1 MTTSKAL
8 LLGTALLAP
17 LATLSGAGQAAAPRA
32 RATAQVTAPGPYQR
46 VLLLSIDGLHAA
58 DLAGWLGS
66 HTAAN
71 SPLVTLSQTGTVFA
85 NAYAPGPSNGFPGIL
100 AMTTGGT
107 PTSTGVYYDD
117 SYDRNL
123 FAPGSNC
130 TTSPNPGTEVNYTQA
145 IDTSTTTLFPSIDP
159 TKLPLALS
167 GTNCAP
173 AYPHSFVRTNTVFEA
188 VHGALPGARTAWAD
202 DHPSYDILNGP
213 SGTGVDDLFTPELN
227 STDAAQPSIDYTGAF
242 GAAQAYDG
250 YKVQAIVNEIGGMNS
265 TGTAAAAVPSV
276 FGMNFKSIEVG
287 QRLAKSGPGDMAGLT
302 GGYKTSSGQLGT
314 ALAKQFAFV
323 DQQIGIMLAALQAA
337 NIASSTLVIVS
348 AKYGDAPVNTKSV
361 LRTDPSSRILKIF
374 QTYYPAYAHSPD
386 PLFAAYGDVALIW
399 LNPLY
404 APTSN
409 QSYVNWRYNTE
420 HRNALALHLESE
432 LYSTAFVED
441 YGANPFK
448 DNRVPD
454 MIILPWEGVLYT
466 TTTEI
471 ADHGGYSNDDLNVA
485 LLVSAPNLQAGYD
498 FDTVSTTQIAPTI
511 LSALGLPTSSLNSVT
526 VEGTQP
532 LPITLP

>member
-1 MTTSKAL
+1 MTTRKAL
-8 LLGTALLAP
+8 LLCTVLLTS
-17 LATLSGAGQAAAPRA
+17 LAVVPGATQAATAHA
-32 RATAQVTAPGPYQR
+32 RAAAQVTAPGPYQR

-58 DLAGWLGS
+58 DLATWLGS

-71 SPLVTLSQTGTVFA
+71 SPLANLSQTGTLFM
-85 NAYAPGPSNGFPGIL
+85 NAYAPGPSSGFPGIL
-100 AMTTGGT
+100 ALTTGGT

-130 TTSPNPGTEVNYTQA
+130 ATSPNPGTEVNYTQA
-145 IDTSTTTLFPSIDP
+145 IDTSTSTLFPSIDP
-159 TKLPLALS
+159 TKLPLAQS
-167 GTNCAP
+167 GTNCVP

-188 VHGALPGARTAWAD
+188 VHTTLSGARTAWAD

-227 STDAAQPSIDYTGAF
+227 STDPAQPSIDYTGAYS
-242 GAAQAYDG
+242 AAQTYDG
-250 YKVQAIVNEIGGMNS
+250 YKVQAIVNEIGRMNS
-265 TGTAAAAVPSV
+265 AGTAAAAVPTV

-287 QRLAKSGPGDMAGLT
+287 QRLAKSGPGDTAGLS
-302 GGYKTSSGQLGT
+302 GGYITSSGQFGN
-314 ALAKQFAFV
+314 ALTKQFAFV
-323 DQQIGIMLAALQAA
+323 DQKIGVILAALQTA
-337 NIASSTLVIVS
+337 NIASSTLVIVT
-348 AKYGDAPVNTKSV
+348 AKYGDAPINTKSV
-361 LRTDPSSRILKIF
+361 LRLDPTSRILKIF
-374 QTYYPAYAHSPD
+374 QKYYPAYAHSSN
-386 PLFAAYGDVALIW
+386 PLFTAYGDTALIW
-399 LNPLY
+399 LNPLC

-409 QSYVNWRYNTE
+409 QDYVNWRYNTE

-432 LYSTAFVED
+432 LYSTAFVVD
-441 YGANPFK
+441 YGASPFK

-466 TTTEI
+466 TSTEI
-471 ADHGGYSNDDLNVA
+471 ADHGGFSNDDLNVA
-485 LLVSAPNLQAGYD
+485 LLVSAPNLQAGYS
-498 FDTVSTTQIAPTI
+498 FDSVETTQIAPTI

-532 LPITLP
+532 LPVTLP